1 MSFHNCAEKARLYAE
16 QDNYDYLWSHITND
30 VLDLHLDGDVGIKKV
45 VVVLSI
51 DTNIL

>member
-1 MSFHNCAEKARLYAE
+1 MQSKTTMIICGHF
-16 QDNYDYLWSHITND
+16 ITND

-45 VVVLSI
+45 VVLLSI